1 VSPSSYKFSRVD
13 HPSLVETAPHA
24 APQWTISE
32 TLSKHTSVRLNLV
45 HAHLIWAAAD
55 QAPRA
60 GFSFGFVV
68 FYVILISVNHFW
80 FHLPSLFT
88 LFIERKTLNRIG
100 FEGFCKK
107 LKRKKSENEK
117 RNWNEKR
124 HRRKASCDWARL
136 NQKHAGRFSTTRD
149 YRSPAYYLELWV
161 AVLETFFWF
170 VFLLLL
176 FSIGLWIGFH
186 RRSFQLSREHTSEY
200 LARKFPMN
208 RMIKIRKSYAK

>member
-80 FHLPSLFT
+80 FHLPSFLHS
-88 LFIERKTLNRIG
+88 L
-100 FEGFCKK
+100 
-107 LKRKKSENEK
+107 S
-117 RNWNEKR
+117 
-124 HRRKASCDWARL
+124 SARL
-136 NQKHAGRFSTTRD
+136 WIASDLKVFAKSWKEKNLKMKKEIEMKSDIAEKHLATGHDLIRNMLGGLAPHEIIDHLRTT
-149 YRSPAYYLELWV
+149 
-161 AVLETFFWF
+161 
-170 VFLLLL
+170 
-176 FSIGLWIGFH
+176 
-186 RRSFQLSREHTSEY
+186 
-200 LARKFPMN
+200 
-208 RMIKIRKSYAK
+208 